1 MEGLYQF
8 MAQLLLLAQNDTTT
22 PLTRLIQPAN
32 YNSNRQGD
40 SSATPDMALYFNIVL
55 MMFIDTKLPQYTIRL
70 GVSESKILKLDVR
83 NAKFREE
90 GG

>member
-1 MEGLYQF
+1 EGLYQF
-8 MAQLLLLAQNDTTT
+8 MPQLLLLAQNDTTT

-32 YNSNRQGD
+32 YNSNRQ
-40 SSATPDMALYFNIVL
+40 
-55 MMFIDTKLPQYTIRL
+55 DTKLPQYTIRL

>member
-8 MAQLLLLAQNDTTT
+8 MPQLLLLTQNDTTT

-32 YNSNRQGD
+32 YNSNRQ
-40 SSATPDMALYFNIVL
+40 
-55 MMFIDTKLPQYTIRL
+55 DTKLPQYMIRL